1 MVVHAHPSPSG
12 ASAEPHNSPGHR
24 DSSPKCSVE
33 MHLIEQADSMVEF
46 THHTT
51 DQENVQGDRMVE
63 FVSDTINQKAEESPD
78 EERSSDVS
86 ITDVDEDSIKYLR
99 RQVVED
105 SEEEDKQDEVYQK
118 VRKEFNER
126 RASDAAL
133 RREARARNAPRHT
146 SNLNKYVEIFCEF
159 IFLTTTR
166 SLKNKYC
173 LLE

>member
-24 DSSPKCSVE
+24 DSSPSSVE
-33 MHLIEQADSMVEF
+33 MHLMEQADSMVEF

-63 FVSDTINQKAEESPD
+63 FVPDTINQEAEESLD

-86 ITDVDEDSIKYLR
+86 INDVDEDSIEYLR

-133 RREARARNAPRHT
+133 RREARARNAPRHKG
-146 SNLNKYVEIFCEF
+146 NMNKIRRGFLRIYIPDYYKIVE
-159 IFLTTTR
+159 
-166 SLKNKYC
+166 K
-173 LLE
+173 